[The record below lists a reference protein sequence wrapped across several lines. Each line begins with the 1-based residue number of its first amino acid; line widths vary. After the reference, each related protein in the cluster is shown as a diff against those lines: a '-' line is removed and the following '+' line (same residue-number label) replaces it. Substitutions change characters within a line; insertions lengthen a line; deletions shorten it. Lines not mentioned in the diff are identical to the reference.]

1 MPRDEGVKYKPD
13 GDPKA
18 VANFYGMA
26 VAYTMVDALRHAG
39 RNPTRES
46 LLAAATRLKET
57 TNPFLLPGIT
67 VQTGPRDR
75 YPLEQVQMYRY
86 HAGVWQVFGPLVV
99 AKG

>member
-1 MPRDEGVKYKPD
+1 MKKYNPD
-13 GDPKA
+13 GDPSA

-26 VAYTMVDALRHAG
+26 AAYTMVDALRRAG

-46 LLAAATRLKET
+46 LLAAATHLKET
-57 TNPFLLPGIT
+57 TNPFLLPGI
-67 VQTGPRDR
+67 VVKTGARDR

-86 HAGVWQVFGPLVV
+86 HAGVWRVFGTLVS